1 MSMLTLTCP
10 IETPLHRVAP
20 GPKLL
25 GLGLASLWLF
35 QLQTPWAVGAVC
47 FCVALAYRT
56 FGRRFARFGA
66 AMLRPLW
73 PFLLILGLWH
83 GWTGEIAAG
92 LVVAGKMLAAV
103 ALANL
108 VTMTSRLDEMIAL
121 VERLAAPLARLG
133 LRPRVLAVAMG
144 LVIRFTPVLID
155 KAALL
160 GQAWRARSA
169 RRVNWRIL
177 LPISLIALDDADRVA
192 EAIRARGGL

>member
-1 MSMLTLTCP
+1 MLTLTCP
-10 IETPLHRVAP
+10 IETTLHKIAP

-25 GLGLASLWLF
+25 ALAVFSLGLF
-35 QLQTPWAVGAVC
+35 QLQDPWAIGVVC
-47 FCVALAYRT
+47 LGVALIYLA
-56 FGRRFARFGA
+56 FGWRFARYGA

-73 PFLLILGLWH
+73 PFLLILALWH
-83 GWTGEIAAG
+83 FWTGDIASGIA
-92 LVVAGKMLAAV
+92 VAGKMLAAV

-108 VTMTSRLDEMIAL
+108 VTMTSRLDALIAL

-133 LRPRVLAVAMG
+133 LSPRVLAVAMG
-144 LVIRFTPVLID
+144 LVIRFTPVLMD

-177 LPISLIALDDADRVA
+177 LPVTLIALDDADRVA
-192 EAIRARGGL
+192 EALRARGGL